1 MDMNKTN
8 RQARRVSRRESKGYL
23 SQDVAPRPLPPPLLP
38 SALAASSLLVSHF
51 EGTLYSLAL
60 DDAASSLTISG
71 QVSTG
76 GGMPSWLTLD
86 REAGK
91 VYVTDE
97 ACCLYGGSDG
107 KAFIAAAQYNGGALI
122 NYKLPISPSSPTPI
136 QHLKYTMSGPGPKP
150 DRQDAPTSTP
160 PSPTPAAA
168 SSSPP
173 TSAPTS
179 DINVLYTVN
188 ELGNSVT
195 SWSVAYPA
203 AGGCL
208 TLTRGKTIAT
218 LPAGKN
224 PPAGSKASEIRVRD
238 NFIYASNR
246 FDKSFGQNEDSIA
259 TYEIDPA
266 TGEFSFTSSNVAIVE
281 RDPAT
286 GRLGGLL
293 ANLVV
298 GRPGAEMNEDG
309 LSAVIWNE

>member
-1 MDMNKTN
+1 
-8 RQARRVSRRESKGYL
+8 
-23 SQDVAPRPLPPPLLP
+23 
-38 SALAASSLLVSHF
+38 
-51 EGTLYSLAL
+51 
-60 DDAASSLTISG
+60 
-71 QVSTG
+71 
-76 GGMPSWLTLD
+76 
-86 REAGK
+86 
-91 VYVTDE
+91 
-97 ACCLYGGSDG
+97 
-107 KAFIAAAQYNGGALI
+107 
-122 NYKLPISPSSPTPI
+122 
-136 QHLKYTMSGPGPKP
+136 MSGPGPKP
-150 DRQDAPTSTP
+150 DRQDAPHIHSTFTD
-160 PSPTPAAA
+160 PSGRFLLAADLGADVVRIFSIDADSGRLTECPAAA
-168 SSSPP
+168 TAPGDGPRHGAFWSP
-173 TSAPTS
+173 SDAAAGDS

-195 SWSVAYPA
+195 GWSVAYPE

-224 PPAGSKASEIRVRD
+224 PPPGSKASEIRVRD

-266 TGEFSFTSSNVAIVE
+266 TGEFSFVEITSAFASFPRSFDINGDGTMVAIGGQTSSNVAIVE

-293 ANLVV
+293 ANLAV